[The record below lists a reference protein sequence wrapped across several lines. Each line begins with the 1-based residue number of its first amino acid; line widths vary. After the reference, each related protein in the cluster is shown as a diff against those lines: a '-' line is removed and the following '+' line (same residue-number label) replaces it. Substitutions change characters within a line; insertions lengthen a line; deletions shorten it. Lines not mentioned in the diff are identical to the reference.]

1 MFSEIKNKEV
11 INQILMKLGQM
22 DTKISSID
30 KVLKDMQKSDKTA
43 ENKTK

>member
-30 KVLKDMQKSDKTA
+30 KVLKDMQKSAKTA